1 MMNIRELTIFIQSW
15 LKSKG
20 WYKGQIDGDFGPK
33 TREAVSNID
42 QIPDDW
48 SDRRK
53 LVGAV
58 QVISHE
64 LGEDAGKIDGYYGPT
79 TDVAYQRARFKNQ
92 TGEGPPLWRPEDI
105 VQTFKWPKAYT
116 TEFDAFYGPRGSSL
130 ERLTSPYPLRI
141 AWNPNQIIQ
150 SFSIHSKV
158 KDSAE
163 KVLKEA
169 LKHYGLQKIKELRLD
184 YFGGCFNERR
194 IRGGTKWSMHSWA
207 VAIDFDPS
215 NNQLRWGRDKA
226 TFAKPEYEA
235 WWKMWEAEGWTSLGR
250 QRNFDWM
257 HVQAA
262 DI

>member
-1 MMNIRELTIFIQSW
+1 MMNTHELTTFIQIW
-15 LKSKG
+15 LKGKG
-20 WYKGQIDGDFGPK
+20 LYTGRIDGDFGPK
-33 TREAVSNID
+33 TKQAVAQLNKV
-42 QIPDDW
+42 PDNW

-58 QVISHE
+58 QVICHE
-64 LGEDAGKIDGYYGPT
+64 MGVDAGKIDGYYGPT
-79 TDVAYQRARFKNQ
+79 TDNAYQRAAFKQ
-92 TGEGPPLWRPEDI
+92 KEGQEPPIWRPEDI
-105 VQTFKWPKAYT
+105 NQAKIWPKAYT
-116 TEFDAFYGPRGSSL
+116 SEFDSFFGPRATNMV
-130 ERLTSPYPLRI
+130 RLTSPYPLRI
-141 AWNPNQIIQ
+141 AWNPNQIVQ
-150 SFSIHSKV
+150 SFSIHEKV

-163 KVLKEA
+163 RVLTEA
-169 LKHYGLQKIKELRLD
+169 LKHYGLDGIKKLRLD
-184 YFGGCFNERR
+184 YFGGCFNKRR

-226 TFAKPEYEA
+226 TFARQEYEA